1 MNMTNKTRVLYL
13 LQYLKEQSD
22 EGKAVTNTDIK
33 NFFLSRGEKVTLPTI
48 RDDIASLREAGYDI
62 SVREMNGVATYYKF
76 LDREW
81 TLPEIQ
87 ILIDAVSSG
96 QFISPE
102 KSRQM
107 IQKLKQMAGPTERE
121 QLDPG
126 ILVSEQVKAPNEQIL
141 YIIQAIKDAI
151 QQDEQICFQHYE
163 YDEEKER
170 IPKHDGYVYAVSP
183 YALIWKKDRYYLVGW
198 SEKHQRITHFRID
211 RMGMPKSN
219 HKYRRPVPE
228 DLRLEDHTDKIFS
241 MFDGPEETVTLHC
254 KKNLIGQVIDQ
265 FGDGIQISKTK
276 DDMLD
281 ITVTVHL
288 SPTFYG
294 WLFQYVG
301 EMTVIAPEHVCRQYA
316 EKMETGIDDMV
327 KYNQSSLLKS

>member
-1 MNMTNKTRVLYL
+1 MTNKTRVLYL
-13 LQYLKEQSD
+13 LQYMKEQSD

-81 TLPEIQ
+81 TLPELQ

-107 IQKLKQMAGPTERE
+107 IQKLKLMAGPTERE
-121 QLDPG
+121 QLNPG

-141 YIIQAIKDAI
+141 YIIQAIKEAI
-151 QQDEQICFQHYE
+151 QNDEQICFQYFE
-163 YDEEKER
+163 YNGEKER
-170 IPKHDGYVYAVSP
+170 VPKHDGYVYTVSP
-183 YALIWKKDRYYLVGW
+183 YAMIWKKDRYYLVGW
-198 SEKHQRITHFRID
+198 SEKHGKVTHFRID
-211 RMGMPKSN
+211 RMGMLKSN
-219 HKYRRPVPE
+219 HRYRRPAPK
-228 DLRLEDHTDKIFS
+228 DFCLEDRTDKIFS
-241 MFDGPEETVTLHC
+241 MFDGPEETVTLRC
-254 KKNLIGQVIDQ
+254 KPEVIGQVIDQ
-265 FGDGIQISKTK
+265 FGDDIRICKTQ
-276 DDMLD
+276 DERLD
-281 ITVTVHL
+281 ITVTVHI
-288 SPTFYG
+288 SPTFFG

-301 EMTVIAPEHVCRQYA
+301 EMTLIAPDSVCQKYVVMM
-316 EKMETGIDDMV
+316 KNGIDVMRE
-327 KYNQSSLLKS
+327 

>member
-1 MNMTNKTRVLYL
+1 MTNKTRVLYL
-13 LQYLKEQSD
+13 LQYMKEQSD

-81 TLPEIQ
+81 TLPELQ

-107 IQKLKQMAGPTERE
+107 IQKLKLMAGPTERE
-121 QLDPG
+121 QLEPG

-141 YIIQAIKDAI
+141 YIIQAIKDAM
-151 QQDEQICFQHYE
+151 QKDEQICFQHYE
-163 YDEEKER
+163 YNEDKARE
-170 IPKHDGYVYAVSP
+170 PKHDGYVYTVSP
-183 YALIWKKDRYYLVGW
+183 YGLIWKKDRYYLVGW
-198 SEKHQRITHFRID
+198 SDKHQSITHFRID

-219 HKYRRPVPE
+219 HRYRRPAPK
-228 DLRLEDHTDKIFS
+228 DFCLEDRTDKIFS
-241 MFDGPEETVTLHC
+241 MFDGPEETVTLRC
-254 KKNLIGQVIDQ
+254 EPKVLGQVIDQ
-265 FGDGIQISKTK
+265 FGDDIRICKTQDGK
-276 DDMLD
+276 LD

-288 SPTFYG
+288 APTFFG

-301 EMTVIAPEHVCRQYA
+301 EMTVVAPEYVCQQYA
-316 EKMETGIDDMV
+316 EKMKTGVDGLSDIH
-327 KYNQSSLLKS
+327 